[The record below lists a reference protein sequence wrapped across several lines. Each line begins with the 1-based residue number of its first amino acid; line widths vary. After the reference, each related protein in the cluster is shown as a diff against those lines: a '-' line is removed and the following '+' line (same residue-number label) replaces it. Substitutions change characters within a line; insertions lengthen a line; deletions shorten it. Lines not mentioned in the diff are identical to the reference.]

1 MPLYPG
7 SSAFNNA
14 LDNHITGNQGLDYGK
29 DWEPMEDEFYDLAEK
44 TQTSRLHEAV
54 RDLLLGRIEWE
65 DMVEYANLDEQE
77 AQLFRLQFIQPTND
91 KGREAFI
98 DFFNAA
104 KQVVKVFERIP
115 FDDRKTSE
123 LAKKLEGNFRDRKDR
138 GY

>member
-14 LDNHITGNQGLDYGK
+14 LDNHITGNQGLDYEK
-29 DWEPMEDEFYDLAEK
+29 DWEMTEDEFYDLAET
-44 TQTSRLHEAV
+44 TQTKLLHEAV

-65 DMVEYANLDEQE
+65 DMVEYANLDEQG
-77 AQLFRLQFIQPTND
+77 AKLFRAQFIQPTNEE
-91 KGREAFI
+91 GREAFI
-98 DFFNAA
+98 DFSNAV

-115 FDDRKTSE
+115 FDDHKTTE
-123 LAKKLEGNFRDRKDR
+123 LARELADNFRDRKDR